1 MPCLLAEHVS
11 CDATADG
18 AQQAALAFSHWR
30 RVGVVVGRIRVARLW
45 RELGFLPR
53 CVGVIGRLLLVVL
66 ARCWALLI
74 RLVLSVGVVACLT
87 SCWRSWR
94 AAVKRCQY
102 IRQSRPGDNLNLTS
116 ILNFPAGCSHHM
128 RRTVVLEYPFGSR
141 RVEGDQ
147 SCSFWPVGQTL
158 GHGSRRPVMDSTA
171 VGGSLDVEAVAVG
184 RSPERDMGCGPE
196 VGCIGGHRRNRRVP
210 TLC

>member
-1 MPCLLAEHVS
+1 MLGFADTLGSERRRRSLLDLLLA
-11 CDATADG
+11 
-18 AQQAALAFSHWR
+18 L
-30 RVGVVVGRIRVARLW
+30 
-45 RELGFLPR
+45 
-53 CVGVIGRLLLVVL
+53 L
-66 ARCWALLI
+66 ARC
-74 RLVLSVGVVACLT
+74 
-87 SCWRSWR
+87 
-94 AAVKRCQY
+94 
-102 IRQSRPGDNLNLTS
+102 S